1 LVVAVPLLSVADV
14 PDPGG
19 VKVTVTFGTTLPLA
33 SLTTTTSGEAKAVP
47 AVPVCGLPLTTA
59 IEAGAP
65 AVFVIEK
72 EAGAPT
78 PATVAFTV

>member
-1 LVVAVPLLSVADV
+1 LVVAVPPLSVADA

-19 VKVTVTFGTTLPLA
+19 VKVTVTPGTTLPLA
-33 SLTTTTSGEAKAVP
+33 SLTTTRSGEAKAVP
-47 AVPVCGLPLTTA
+47 TVLDCGLPLTTA

-65 AVFVIEK
+65 AVFVSEK

-78 PATVAFTV
+78 PAAVAFTV